1 MSSVTVYRFRRSY
14 DINSDELNIQSPRK
28 MAARETIR
36 GLGREFQV
44 IEGTGVEID
53 SARLDGNGMID
64 AKSASS

>member
-53 SARLDGNGMID
+53 SARR
-64 AKSASS
+64 